1 METVKTTYF
10 KAGALALIMLF
21 GVSANGQTTDD
32 GSDKITKTQ
41 AAGKVIKLID
51 NKGTIKYLQS
61 NNGIT
66 TITSTT
72 PDNQTTT
79 TWQLGGTLVDA
90 TTITIPDSGNFTI
103 DGEEFNL
110 GNTEAQSNNTAAE
123 TYTSG
128 SGYTLLTRDESSGQV
143 QKMLATDLVK
153 GVRVVHNQA
162 QDATESFDIT
172 VNGLPTLTAGTTYAK
187 LFVYRNGIKLR
198 NTDDFTA
205 AENIITIKHHETNLP
220 MYAGDII
227 EIQYIK

>member
-32 GSDKITKTQ
+32 TSTNTTKAQ

-66 TITSTT
+66 TITSTSAG
-72 PDNQTTT
+72 NKTTT

-110 GNTEAQSNNTAAE
+110 GNTEVQSGNAAATIDE
-123 TYTSG
+123 G
-128 SGYTLLTRDESSGQV
+128 SGYTLLTRNESTGRV

-153 GVRVVHNQA
+153 GIRVTVTQD
-162 QDATESFDIT
+162 QDATSNVDIT
-172 VNGLPTLTAGTTYAK
+172 VTGLPTLDEATTHAK

-198 NTDDFTA
+198 ASTDFT
-205 AENIITIKHHETNLP
+205 ITADKVTITYDATNLP
-220 MYAGDII
+220 MYKNDVI